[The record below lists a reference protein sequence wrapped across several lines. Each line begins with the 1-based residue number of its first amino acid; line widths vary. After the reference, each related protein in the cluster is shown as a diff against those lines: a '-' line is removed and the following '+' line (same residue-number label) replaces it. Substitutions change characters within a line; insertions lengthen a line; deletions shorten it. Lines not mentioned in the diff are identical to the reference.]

1 MAGKRMNRS
10 QGEKR
15 AKPSQVSREGTRA
28 KMLWAGSAFAY
39 AIWPRHNLCHLAQT
53 QAPFTPPAVMGR
65 AACGH
70 RWAARPLKERCRLSA
85 GFQRGSRQGRGSA
98 APGSPTPAAPGSPT
112 PRAALAR
119 FLGARPCPA
128 RPVRCARQGSC
139 EHPPRL
145 QGGRRA
151 LPGRPKTR
159 CGQLVGA
166 RPRLHCRLHQ
176 SANHHLPYCPCPA
189 NVQDLAP
196 PLRPC
201 PRMSRAA
208 APPPARLAACSR
220 APRFREWGR

>member
-98 APGSPTPAAPGSPT
+98 APGSPTPAAPGSHT

-151 LPGRPKTR
+151 LPGRPKLDAGNWGGPAPASTAASINQR
-159 CGQLVGA
+159 TTT
-166 RPRLHCRLHQ
+166 
-176 SANHHLPYCPCPA
+176 CPT
-189 NVQDLAP
+189 VRVP
-196 PLRPC
+196 PTSKTL
-201 PRMSRAA
+201 
-208 APPPARLAACSR
+208 L
-220 APRFREWGR
+220 PRFAPALG